1 MGGSMKPS
9 EYSMTS
15 GLKDQSGMTLVETM
29 MAILILLV
37 GLLGLA
43 QVLAFDVIASKT
55 YGRDAGKTTASARDK
70 MEQLTGLQFS
80 NASLAAG
87 GSIYPSDP
95 VTGYVDYLNP
105 TGGTTAAGSAAYT
118 RQWQITD
125 VSSTQKTIKVSV
137 TSRRSFRYGIAPS
150 TLLVTVKT
158 PSP

>member
-1 MGGSMKPS
+1 MSS
-9 EYSMTS
+9 D
-15 GLKDQSGMTLVETM
+15 LKDQSGMTLVESM

-80 NASLAAG
+80 DAALAAG

-95 VTGYVDYLNP
+95 VNGYVDYLDL
-105 TGGTTAAGSAAYT
+105 TGGATAASSAAYT
-118 RQWQITD
+118 RQWKVTN
-125 VSSTQKTIKVSV
+125 VSATQKTIMVSV
-137 TSRRSFRYGIAPS
+137 TSQKSFRYGVAPS
-150 TLLVTVKT
+150 TTLVTVKT